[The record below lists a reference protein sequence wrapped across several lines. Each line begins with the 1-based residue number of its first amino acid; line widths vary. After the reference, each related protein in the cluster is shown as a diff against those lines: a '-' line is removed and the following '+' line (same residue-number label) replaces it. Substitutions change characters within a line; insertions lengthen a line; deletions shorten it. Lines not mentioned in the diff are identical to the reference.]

1 MNDNTIMDDRAMMV
15 LDVDDDTLESL
26 KDDLDVE
33 DDAWTAG
40 DLADAADLL
49 ADDD

>member
-1 MNDNTIMDDRAMMV
+1 MNTIDDDTAKTV

-33 DDAWTAG
+33 DDAWTAS
-40 DLADAADLL
+40 DLADATELL
-49 ADDD
+49 NDDD